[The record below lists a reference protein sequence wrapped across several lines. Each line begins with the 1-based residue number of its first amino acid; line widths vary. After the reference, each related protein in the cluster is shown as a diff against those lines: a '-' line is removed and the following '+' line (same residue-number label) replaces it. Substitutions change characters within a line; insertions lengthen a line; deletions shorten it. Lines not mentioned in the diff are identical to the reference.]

1 MCVCVCMYIRMYV
14 LYCNKFYMIYIYI
27 YMSRYI
33 MPSSLDWISDA
44 EEAVQEEQGANSNA
58 AALPSRPVAAR
69 AGVGDDMEEED
80 DMFVPEDFDEG
91 GFEEDVGDEYAEM
104 DDEDYIR
111 PMAAPPA
118 PAVAQSPAAAT
129 ASHAPTA
136 AAAVVVAGVETSAPA
151 LSDEQKARIARNK
164 QLAMQVVV

>member
-1 MCVCVCMYIRMYV
+1 
-14 LYCNKFYMIYIYI
+14 
-27 YMSRYI
+27 
-33 MPSSLDWISDA
+33 
-44 EEAVQEEQGANSNA
+44 
-58 AALPSRPVAAR
+58 
-69 AGVGDDMEEED
+69 
-80 DMFVPEDFDEG
+80 MFVPEDFDEG

-118 PAVAQSPAAAT
+118 PAAAAP